1 MFCFLDKTSNY
12 KIIDEYITLVNKKM
26 SPLISRINKLEE
38 SYNDIKKE
46 DLLRIS
52 KNFKYSGEFEK
63 MNIRLNNIDAMIG
76 DIIHDWKFKF
86 PSIYDFLIS
95 KIPNKYKNHLIIEY
109 FNAFYVFLLK
119 IEEIDGI
126 ELINKHYDLNIS
138 IESFEE
144 DVLIYQTSKFEV
156 NLSKKIAK
164 IKKIYKKIINKLK
177 NVRRK

>member
-1 MFCFLDKTSNY
+1 MFCFLDDSSKY
-12 KIIDEYITLVNKKM
+12 KSIDEYITLVHKKM
-26 SPLISRINKLEE
+26 SPLVSNVNKLET
-38 SYNDIKKE
+38 NCDDINKE

-52 KNFKYSGEFEK
+52 ENFKYSGEYEK
-63 MNIRLNNIDAMIG
+63 MNIRLNNIDAIIG
-76 DIIHDWKFKF
+76 DILYDWKFTF
-86 PSIYDFLIS
+86 PSNYEFFIS

-109 FNAFYVFLLK
+109 FNALYAFLLK

-138 IESFEE
+138 IESFKEA
-144 DVLIYQTSKFEV
+144 VLIYQTSKFEV
-156 NLSKKIAK
+156 SLSKKIAQ